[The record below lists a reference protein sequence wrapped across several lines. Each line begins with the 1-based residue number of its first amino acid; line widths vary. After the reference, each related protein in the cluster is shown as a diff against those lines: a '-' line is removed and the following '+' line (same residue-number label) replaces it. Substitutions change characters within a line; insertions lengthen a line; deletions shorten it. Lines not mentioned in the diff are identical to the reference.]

1 MALPWVRLDTQW
13 PQNPKFLMLAEDK
26 NWRAITVYM
35 AGLAYSGAHG
45 TKGFLP
51 ALALPM
57 LHGTRREAACLVEMR
72 LWLPQQ
78 GGWDINGWDDFQPDT
93 DDAQARR
100 ERAIKAARARWA
112 RKEGL
117 HSAEA

>member
-13 PQNPKFLMLAEDK
+13 AHNPKFLALAEDK

-51 ALALPM
+51 SLALSL
-57 LHGTRREAACLVEMR
+57 LHGTRREAAELVELH

-78 GGWDINGWDDFQPDT
+78 GGWDINGWAEFQPDT
-93 DDAQARR
+93 DDAEARR
-100 ERAIKAARARWA
+100 ERAIKAARTRWA

-117 HSAEA
+117 NNA